1 MAGGVVAGL
10 VIHPDDPG
18 AHPHAHTRT
27 HTQVHTPSSQ
37 KKSIGPEKNDR
48 SYCFLRDL
56 KVQSGGLQ
64 PVTVKVSSLV
74 PTQADGTRME
84 EGRPHRQLQLL
95 WTQLLPEQ
103 QAVLAAG
110 GCGPGRSTV
119 TA

>member
-1 MAGGVVAGL
+1 MPQAL
-10 VIHPDDPG
+10 IPM
-18 AHPHAHTRT
+18 HTLA

-48 SYCFLRDL
+48 GCCFLRDRT
-56 KVQSGGLQ
+56 VQSDGSQ

-74 PTQADGTRME
+74 PTQADGTGME
-84 EGRPHRQLQLL
+84 DGRPHRQLQLL

-103 QAVLAAG
+103 QAVLVAG